1 MTPLHPQV
9 DAASNGSGTV
19 AGVATTDAADGA
31 GGVPNSKW
39 FILVL
44 KTEVSARLVS
54 SFEGQHLAKARA

>member
-1 MTPLHPQV
+1 MTPLHPEV

-31 GGVPNSKW
+31 GGVPSSKW

-44 KTEVSARLVS
+44 KTEV
-54 SFEGQHLAKARA
+54 